1 MIKKFR
7 LFIILGIICTSLFV
21 TNVVKAAKFIDG
33 QMVDSNK
40 TWTLKFTGE
49 VGFDDLT
56 KNSITVTD
64 IKGNKVDVE
73 IKQGQDNKTLLVE
86 PPQSGYIP
94 GENYTLNIGANA
106 HSKSGKSL
114 KNEYKIHFNI
124 KISYAI
130 TFKNK
135 NLEKV
140 IRNNINKTTGDI
152 YKSDV
157 ENITSLDASS
167 SNIDDISGIENLTSL
182 QFLNLSQNQLSH
194 VSVLRYLAYLR
205 ELNLSQNKISDIN
218 ELRGLNNLYYLNLNN
233 NEISDISELKYFNY
247 LCTLLLNSNE
257 IINIA
262 PLQGLTSLQQ
272 LSLKNNRISNINA
285 LRGLTNL
292 NLLYL
297 GQNEILDYSPT
308 RAYYDKILNK
318 DFDLIDSTDDNVVMF
333 KDLNLEKAV
342 RSEINKPSG
351 DIYKSDVEKI
361 VSLKPYAEGIQDIS
375 GIENLTNL
383 QFLDLSQSKISDISE
398 LKNLTK
404 LQTLLLSD
412 NEISDISPLQNL
424 TDLKQL
430 DLQNNRVSDITPL
443 QYLSDFNELYLN
455 NNRITNISKLR
466 WLTNLKILYLSQNQI
481 SDYSPV
487 KGYYDN
493 LTDKDFNMSD
503 STDSKDIVT
512 FKDENLEKVVRDK
525 INKET
530 GDIYITDVKSIV
542 SLNASHKNIKDI
554 SGIENLTGLQTL
566 DLGNNQISDI
576 SVLSSLTN
584 LETVNLSYNEFS
596 DISKLKGLTKLETL
610 NLNSNEIED
619 ISAVQTLNNL
629 KSLNLS
635 NCKINNINPLK
646 GLNNLKTLWLNNNEV
661 SDSDKETLKYALSNC
676 NIYYDN
682 ES

>member
-21 TNVVKAAKFIDG
+21 TNVVKAAKFTDG
-33 QMVDSNK
+33 QAVDTNK

-49 VGFDDLT
+49 VGFDDMT
-56 KNSITVTD
+56 KKGITVTD
-64 IKGNKVDVE
+64 SKGNIVNVE
-73 IKQGQDNKTLLVE
+73 IKQGQDTKTLLVTA
-86 PPQSGYIP
+86 PQGGYTP
-94 GENYTLNIGANA
+94 GGNYTLNIGVNT
-106 HSKSGKSL
+106 HSKLGKSL
-114 KNEYKIHFNI
+114 KSEYKLHFNI
-124 KISYAI
+124 KSSYVI

-135 NLEKV
+135 NLEKA
-140 IRNNINKTTGDI
+140 IRNSINKPIGDI

-157 ENITSLDASS
+157 ENITNLDASS
-167 SNIDDISGIENLTSL
+167 SNIDDINGIENLTNL
-182 QFLNLSQNQLSH
+182 QILNLSQNQLTH

-205 ELNLSQNKISDIN
+205 DLDLSQNKISDIN
-218 ELRGLNNLYYLNLNN
+218 ELRGLNNLYYLNLSN
-233 NEISDISELKYFNY
+233 NEITDISELKYFTY
-247 LCTLLLNSNE
+247 LRTLLLNSNE
-257 IINIA
+257 IVDIGSI
-262 PLQGLTSLQQ
+262 QGLISLQQ
-272 LSLKNNRISNINA
+272 LSLKNNRINSINA

-308 RAYYDKILNK
+308 KLYYDKILNK
-318 DFDLIDSTDDNVVMF
+318 DFDLIDSTDENVVTF
-333 KDLNLEKAV
+333 KDINLERAI

-351 DIYKSDVEKI
+351 DIYKSDVERI
-361 VSLKPYAEGIQDIS
+361 LSLHPYDEGIQDIS

-398 LKNLTK
+398 LKSLTK

-424 TDLKQL
+424 TDLKRL
-430 DLQNNRVSDITPL
+430 DLDYNRISDITPL
-443 QYLSDFNELYLN
+443 QYLSDLNELSLK
-455 NNRITNISKLR
+455 NNRITNITKLK
-466 WLTNLKILYLSQNQI
+466 WLTNLKTLYLSQNQI

-503 STDSKDIVT
+503 SIDSKDIVT
-512 FKDENLEKVVRDK
+512 FKDENLEKAVRDK

-530 GDIYITDVKSIV
+530 GDIYITDVKNIV
-542 SLNASHKNIKDI
+542 SLNASNKNIKDI
-554 SGIENLTGLQTL
+554 SGIENLIGLLTL

-576 SVLSSLTN
+576 SVLNGLTN
-584 LETVNLSYNEFS
+584 LETLNLSYNEIS
-596 DISKLKGLTKLETL
+596 DIRNLKGLTKLQTL
-610 NLNSNEIED
+610 NLNSNEIGD
-619 ISAVQTLNNL
+619 ISTIQTLNNL

-635 NCKINNINPLK
+635 NCKISNINPLK
-646 GLNNLKTLWLNNNEV
+646 GLNNLQTLYLNDNEIG
-661 SDSDKETLKYALSNC
+661 DSDKEALKDALSNC
-676 NIYYDN
+676 NIYYDS